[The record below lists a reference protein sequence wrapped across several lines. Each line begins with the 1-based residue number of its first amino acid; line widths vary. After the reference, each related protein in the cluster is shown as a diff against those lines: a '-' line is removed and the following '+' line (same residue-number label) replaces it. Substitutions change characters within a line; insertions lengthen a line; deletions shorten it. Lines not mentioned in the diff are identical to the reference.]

1 LYNRTDSRDTFDEK
15 QLYVKWAE
23 LLETLNDRPSLKS
36 TLNREPIL
44 REDFTILL
52 KIDNLVQEELVRNNK
67 PPLVAWLRK
76 ELNNSSVDIFTEV
89 IAEPARRIIYTDE
102 EKLEEM
108 MRKNNNLALLKEGFR
123 LDFDN

>member
-1 LYNRTDSRDTFDEK
+1 M
-15 QLYVKWAE
+15 
-23 LLETLNDRPSLKS
+23 LETLNDRPSLKS

-44 REDFTILL
+44 RKDYTILL

-67 PPLVAWLRK
+67 TPLVVWLRK
-76 ELNNSSVDIFTEV
+76 ELNNASIDIFTEV
-89 IAEPARRIIYTDE
+89 NAEPARRIIYTDE

-108 MRKNNNLALLKEGFR
+108 MRKNNNLALLKEEFR